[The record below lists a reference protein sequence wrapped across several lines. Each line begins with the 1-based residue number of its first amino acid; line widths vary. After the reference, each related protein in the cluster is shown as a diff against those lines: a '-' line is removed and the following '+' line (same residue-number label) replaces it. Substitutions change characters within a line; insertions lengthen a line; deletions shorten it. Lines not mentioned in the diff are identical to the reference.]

1 VTYVFTQDEHTWGAA
16 MTRFHLT
23 CSAMIAPLLVLIKG
37 PAGVNKITVAM
48 TAALLVI
55 STVAASAQARH
66 AQRHAWSRA
75 GIATSSFARARM
87 IEVRPGLW
95 VGSYQCI
102 TDLDRGGRDCSS
114 GN

>member
-1 VTYVFTQDEHTWGAA
+1 MINKTTAA
-16 MTRFHLT
+16 
-23 CSAMIAPLLVLIKG
+23 V
-37 PAGVNKITVAM
+37 V
-48 TAALLVI
+48 AALLVA
-55 STVAASAQARH
+55 STAAAPAHAR
-66 AQRHAWSRA
+66 QTRPYA
-75 GIATSSFARARM
+75 GISAPSTEPARM

>member
-1 VTYVFTQDEHTWGAA
+1 MNDAPALSPRHRNPKEIA
-16 MTRFHLT
+16 MFAKST
-23 CSAMIAPLLVLIKG
+23 
-37 PAGVNKITVAM
+37 KI
-48 TAALLVI
+48 LVI
-55 STVAASAQARH
+55 ALALAGASLTFAADASAHR
-66 AQRHAWSRA
+66 
-75 GIATSSFARARM
+75 GDGGYARASAPSTEPAHI

>member
-1 VTYVFTQDEHTWGAA
+1 MLKHEESPMFNKFTAA
-16 MTRFHLT
+16 M
-23 CSAMIAPLLVLIKG
+23 MV
-37 PAGVNKITVAM
+37 
-48 TAALLVI
+48 ALLVA
-55 STVAASAQARH
+55 STAVASAQARH
-66 AQRHAWSRA
+66 AQRHAGPRA
-75 GIATSSFARARM
+75 GVAESSFAPARM